1 MNNLKQML
9 RKHEGVKHYAYKCSA
24 GRWTVGVGRNIDERG
39 GIGLSDHEI
48 DYMLE
53 NDIKRVQKELDNT
66 FEFYGKLDPV
76 RQDVM
81 VDICFNLGMPRLLK
95 FKRAL
100 EAMSLHLY
108 DEAAKEFLD
117 SRWARQ
123 VGKRSQRLATML
135 VTGEYENDA

>member
-1 MNNLKQML
+1 M
-9 RKHEGVKHYAYKCSA
+9 
-24 GRWTVGVGRNIDERG
+24 
-39 GIGLSDHEI
+39 SDHEI